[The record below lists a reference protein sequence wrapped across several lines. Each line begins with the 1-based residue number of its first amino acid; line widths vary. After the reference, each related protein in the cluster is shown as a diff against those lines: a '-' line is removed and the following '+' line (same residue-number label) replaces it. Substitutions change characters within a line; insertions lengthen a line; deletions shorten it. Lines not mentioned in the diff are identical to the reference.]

1 MNEEFK
7 KINNIV
13 NFSLFHGDK
22 QTRIYAFMIYKSFE
36 GSFSFSQQQV
46 SEKLG
51 ISRIYVNNS
60 IKNFINMGLF
70 TKDVLIDARGK
81 FNSYEISKIIEHNE
95 INEKLVNNSLQA
107 SKQSFTEPKNVNNNL
122 QASKPEITQELTT
135 DNTLNKSIN
144 TSEYLK
150 EIKKKKDEKKRKRK

>member
-1 MNEEFK
+1 
-7 KINNIV
+7 
-13 NFSLFHGDK
+13 
-22 QTRIYAFMIYKSFE
+22 
-36 GSFSFSQQQV
+36 
-46 SEKLG
+46 
-51 ISRIYVNNS
+51 
-60 IKNFINMGLF
+60 MGLF

-95 INEKLVNNSLQA
+95 INEKLVNNPLQG

-144 TSEYLK
+144 KSKYLK